1 MSKKDMKKFEYIE
14 DEIQDDENVETNVMS
29 VKDDEIEQILYECC
43 SDILHDVTEYTID
56 NSLPIAEKLSYS
68 DLFDFICEV

>member
-1 MSKKDMKKFEYIE
+1 MKKFEYVE
-14 DEIQDDENVETNVMS
+14 DEIEDDENVETNVTS

-43 SDILHDVTEYTID
+43 SDILHHVKEYTKD

-68 DLFDFICEV
+68 DLFDFICDV